1 MRNSAARRDGQSSL
15 PMQSPTSQPSH
26 FFTVDVEEYFQV
38 RALRS
43 VVSRDEWLS
52 RPSRV
57 AKSID
62 ELLAC
67 LDRHGASGTFFLL
80 GWIARHHPEVARNIA
95 DAGHEIASHGFW
107 HEQVTELEPAEFLD
121 DVRSSK
127 YELEDVT
134 GVPVLGYRAP
144 SFSIIPG
151 WEWAFDVLIEAGYR
165 YDSSLF
171 PIRRRGYGY
180 PSALRVPHV
189 IQRSSGKLAEFPL
202 ATTKFLSYPVPAA
215 GGGYLRQFPLA
226 LIRRAFREAS
236 DRGESATF
244 YIHPWEIDPDQP
256 RLAVSKLN
264 QIRHYRGLESALGR
278 IECLLEEFSFDTIA
292 SYLPSMEIDSP
303 THLAKGAA

>member
-1 MRNSAARRDGQSSL
+1 MRSKIF
-15 PMQSPTSQPSH
+15 PPTH

-62 ELLAC
+62 DLLAC
-67 LDRHGASGTFFLL
+67 LDRHGARGTFFLL
-80 GWIARHHPEVARNIA
+80 GWIARYHPNVVRSIAR
-95 DAGHEIASHGFW
+95 AGHEIASHGFW
-107 HEQVTELEPAEFLD
+107 HEQVTSLTPAQFLE

-127 YELEDVT
+127 CELEDVT
-134 GVPVLGYRAP
+134 GTQVLGYRAP

-180 PSALRVPHV
+180 PSAQRTPHV
-189 IQRSSGKLAEFPL
+189 IQRPKGTLAEFPL
-202 ATTKFLSYPVPAA
+202 ATTKILSYQVPAA

-226 LIRRAFREAS
+226 VIRRAFREAS
-236 DRGESATF
+236 ERGESATF
-244 YIHPWEIDPDQP
+244 YIHPWEIDPEQP
-256 RLAVSKLN
+256 RLAVSQLN
-264 QIRHYRGLESALGR
+264 RIRHYRGLDAALER
-278 IECLLEEFSFDTIA
+278 VERLLEEFSFDAIA
-292 SYLPSMEIDSP
+292 SCLPAVEAQVA
-303 THLAKGAA
+303 TQLTQGAA

>member
-1 MRNSAARRDGQSSL
+1 MHSAPRQ
-15 PMQSPTSQPSH
+15 PTH

-43 VVSRDEWLS
+43 AVSRDEWLS

-62 ELLAC
+62 DLLRC
-67 LDRHGASGTFFLL
+67 LDRHNVRGTFFLL
-80 GWIARHHPEVARNIA
+80 GWIARYHPEIARSIA

-107 HEQVTELEPAEFLD
+107 HEQVTALERAQFLD

-127 YELEDVT
+127 CEIEDVT

-180 PSALRVPHV
+180 PSALRTPHV
-189 IQRSSGKLAEFPL
+189 IERPCGTLVEFPL
-202 ATTKFLSYPVPAA
+202 ATTKILGYNLPAA

-226 LIRRAFREAS
+226 VIRRAFREATE
-236 DRGESATF
+236 RGESATF
-244 YIHPWEIDPDQP
+244 YIHPWEIDPGQP
-256 RLAVSKLN
+256 RLAVSQLN
-264 QIRHYRGLESALGR
+264 RIRHYRGLDCALER
-278 IECLLEEFSFDTIA
+278 IERLLEEFAFGRID
-292 SYLPSMEIDSP
+292 SYLPSMEGQAATS
-303 THLAKGAA
+303 LAVGAA

>member
-1 MRNSAARRDGQSSL
+1 MNSEICQ
-15 PMQSPTSQPSH
+15 PTH

-62 ELLAC
+62 DLLGC
-67 LDRHGASGTFFLL
+67 LDAHGVRGTFFLL
-80 GWIARHHPEVARNIA
+80 GWIARYHPEVVRSIA
-95 DAGHEIASHGFW
+95 NAGHEIASHGFW
-107 HEQVTELEPAEFLD
+107 HEQVTSLEPAEFLD

-127 YELEDVT
+127 RELEDVT
-134 GVPVLGYRAP
+134 GAPVLGYRAP

-151 WEWAFDVLIEAGYR
+151 WEWAFDVLIEAGYL

-180 PSALRVPHV
+180 PSALRTPHV
-189 IQRSSGKLAEFPL
+189 IQRPNGKLAEFPL
-202 ATTKFLSYPVPAA
+202 ATTKILSYSVPAA

-226 LIRRAFREAS
+226 VIRRAFREAS
-236 DRGESATF
+236 ERGESATF
-244 YIHPWEIDPDQP
+244 YIHPWEIDPEQP
-256 RLAVSKLN
+256 RLAVSQLSR
-264 QIRHYRGLESALGR
+264 IRHYRGLEATLGR
-278 IECLLEEFSFDTIA
+278 VERLLEEFSFGTIA
-292 SYLPSMEIDSP
+292 SYLPTMEGR
-303 THLAKGAA
+303 TATLLTKGAA

>member
-1 MRNSAARRDGQSSL
+1 MHPEFRQ
-15 PMQSPTSQPSH
+15 PTH

-62 ELLAC
+62 DLLGC
-67 LDRHGASGTFFLL
+67 LDRHRVRGTFFVL
-80 GWIARHHPEVARNIA
+80 GWVARNHPEVARSIA

-107 HEQVTELEPAEFLD
+107 HERVTALERSEFLD

-127 YELEDVT
+127 CELEDVT
-134 GVPVLGYRAP
+134 GEPVLGYRAP

-180 PSALRVPHV
+180 PSALRTPHV
-189 IQRSSGKLAEFPL
+189 IQRPCGKLAEFPL
-202 ATTKFLSYPVPAA
+202 ATTKILGYPVPAA

-226 LIRRAFREAS
+226 VIRRAFREAS
-236 DRGESATF
+236 KRGESATF
-244 YIHPWEIDPDQP
+244 YIHPWEIDPGQP
-256 RLAVSKLN
+256 RLAVSHLN
-264 QIRHYRGLESALGR
+264 RIRHYRGLDGALER
-278 IECLLEEFSFDTIA
+278 VERLLEEFAFSDIA
-292 SYLPSMEIDSP
+292 SYLAAMEASTAPS
-303 THLAKGAA
+303 LAMGAA